1 MADGADRDRWVAVDA
16 RLESA
21 LGIHDEVLRATL
33 DESDAAGLP
42 PIAISPLEG
51 RLLQSL
57 ARMIGAR
64 RILEIG
70 TLGGYSTIWM
80 GRALPPD
87 GRLVTLE
94 LDPHHADV
102 ARRNIERAGLGDR
115 VEVRVGR
122 AADSLAVLETEAAEP
137 FDLVFI
143 DADKR
148 SNPDYL
154 EAFRRAYP
162 QYEYVLWHHRFA
174 GQQALLPACDDGR
187 RVGTRSVRAD
197 AVGSEQRLGREH
209 LAEEP
214 LGGVEVT
221 VGRKQEVDGRAVLV
235 DGPVEV
241 APLPTHFDVS
251 FIYPD
256 RAAMMPAASASR
268 SRARRPAPSD

>member
-1 MADGADRDRWVAVDA
+1 MADGADRDRWIAVDA
-16 RLESA
+16 RLESM
-21 LGIHDEVLRATL
+21 LGIHDEVLRAAL

-42 PIAISPLEG
+42 AVAISPLEG

-80 GRALPPD
+80 ARALPPD

-94 LDPHHADV
+94 LDPHHAAV

-122 AADSLAVLETEAAEP
+122 AAASLAELEADAGEP

-154 EAFRRAYP
+154 EAAVRMTRA
-162 QYEYVLWHHRFA
+162 
-174 GQQALLPACDDGR
+174 
-187 RVGTRSVRAD
+187 
-197 AVGSEQRLGREH
+197 
-209 LAEEP
+209 
-214 LGGVEVT
+214 GGVIVVDNVVRWLDGDPADPDVAGTTRALELMGAHPRLTPTALQV
-221 VGRKQEVDGRAVLV
+221 VGRKGHDGFAVALV
-235 DGPVEV
+235 
-241 APLPTHFDVS
+241 LPP
-251 FIYPD
+251 I
-256 RAAMMPAASASR
+256 
-268 SRARRPAPSD
+268 

>member
-1 MADGADRDRWVAVDA
+1 MADREDRDRWIAVDA
-16 RLESA
+16 RLESV
-21 LGIHDEVLRATL
+21 LGIHDEMMRATL
-33 DESDAAGLP
+33 DDSDAAGLP

-80 GRALPPD
+80 ARALPSD

-94 LDPHHADV
+94 LDPHHAAV
-102 ARRNIERAGLGDR
+102 ASRNIERAGLGDR

-122 AADSLAVLETEAAEP
+122 AAASLAALEAEAGEP

-154 EAFRRAYP
+154 AA
-162 QYEYVLWHHRFA
+162 
-174 GQQALLPACDDGR
+174 AL
-187 RVGTRSVRAD
+187 
-197 AVGSEQRLGREH
+197 RLTPTA
-209 LAEEP
+209 LQ
-214 LGGVEVT
+214 VI
-221 VGRKQEVDGRAVLV
+221 GRKGHDGFAVALV
-235 DGPVEV
+235 MPPV
-241 APLPTHFDVS
+241 
-251 FIYPD
+251 
-256 RAAMMPAASASR
+256 
-268 SRARRPAPSD
+268 